1 MLIIDDRQFVL
12 TKFDS
17 EAELERVVIENAEYI
32 FGPSPIAISR
42 NRLSEPP
49 MGLTRSQ
56 IAMVGLDSRRWYID
70 EAEVSHH
77 SVWNHIV
84 PQITKQIIAAN
95 NPVTKQQLIEIA
107 IDHVRD
113 DENLQDEL
121 AERSIEL
128 IDIHRILTEILAADP
143 IIVTL
148 IDDVTNN
155 LREWTATFK
164 VGVGLWVVRKYAE
177 FKNLQNV
184 AYEISE
190 EFRSIFESRN
200 MVSNNLDCSIPC
212 FSIRFY

>member
-1 MLIIDDRQFVL
+1 
-12 TKFDS
+12 
-17 EAELERVVIENAEYI
+17 
-32 FGPSPIAISR
+32 
-42 NRLSEPP
+42 
-49 MGLTRSQ
+49 
-56 IAMVGLDSRRWYID
+56 MVGLDSRRWYID

-143 IIVTL
+143 IIGTL

-164 VGVGLWVVRKYAE
+164 VGVQLWVVRKYAD

-200 MVSNNLDCSIPC
+200 MLRTI
-212 FSIRFY
+212 

>member
-49 MGLTRSQ
+49 MGPARSQ
-56 IAMVGLDSRRWYID
+56 IAMAGLDSRRWYIA

-113 DENLQDEL
+113 NKTLQDML
-121 AERSIEL
+121 AEQSIEL
-128 IDIHRILTEILAADP
+128 IDFHRVLSEILAGEP
-143 IIVTL
+143 II
-148 IDDVTNN
+148 
-155 LREWTATFK
+155 
-164 VGVGLWVVRKYAE
+164 G
-177 FKNLQNV
+177 
-184 AYEISE
+184 
-190 EFRSIFESRN
+190 
-200 MVSNNLDCSIPC
+200 IPT
-212 FSIRFY
+212 